1 MLHLDAAEKLQ
12 ENTEW
17 ARRWFTYFGGG
28 FFISRLCFGK
38 IEREKKVEIGSSEN
52 LVTSQCCTIQ
62 QSPERDRKFSQYF
75 MHTLSLRLSSA

>member
-38 IEREKKVEIGSSEN
+38 IEREK
-52 LVTSQCCTIQ
+52 
-62 QSPERDRKFSQYF
+62 R
-75 MHTLSLRLSSA
+75 